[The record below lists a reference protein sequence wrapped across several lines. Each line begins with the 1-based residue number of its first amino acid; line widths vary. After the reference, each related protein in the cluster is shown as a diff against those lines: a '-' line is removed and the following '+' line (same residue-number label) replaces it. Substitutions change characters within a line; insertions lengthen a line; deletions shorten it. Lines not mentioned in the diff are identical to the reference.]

1 MEFIKNEI
9 INEVLRQYFT
19 TFELTLDTAEYVPAK
34 YGRKIHKF
42 IFKNM
47 KQKFNQV
54 NREYRKE
61 KKARKN
67 QVVTEASKDEIK
79 TKPAVVVI
87 NENQMQI
94 ENATEMKLLC
104 E

>member
-9 INEVLRQYFT
+9 INEVLKQYFV
-19 TFELTLDTAEYVPAK
+19 TFELTLDTADYVPAK
-34 YGRKIHKF
+34 YGKKIHKF

-47 KQKFNQV
+47 KQKFKQV

-61 KKARKN
+61 KLARKN
-67 QVVTEASKDEIK
+67 QVAKPEAE
-79 TKPAVVVI
+79 TAEQPKPAVTVI

-94 ENATEMKLLC
+94 DHQDDTKLLN
-104 E
+104 

>member
-9 INEVLRQYFT
+9 INEVLRQYFV

-34 YGRKIHKF
+34 YGKKIHKF

-47 KQKFNQV
+47 KQKFKQV

-61 KKARKN
+61 KLARKK
-67 QVVTEASKDEIK
+67 QVAPTETPKDKIE
-79 TKPAVVVI
+79 TKPVVVI
-87 NENQMQI
+87 SQNQMQI
-94 ENATEMKLLC
+94 ESPAETLLI